1 MFRKATHIILD
12 IAMNKGI
19 TVDELLSKGRS
30 KFTVKAR
37 KEAIKKVR
45 KETTLSMP
53 EMARLF
59 RYKDHTTILHHLKH

>member
-19 TVDELLSKGRS
+19 TVEKLLSEGRS
-30 KFTVKAR
+30 KSTIQAR
-37 KEAIKKVR
+37 KEAIRKVR
-45 KETTLSMP
+45 KETALSMP

-59 RYKDHTTILHHLKH
+59 RYKDHTTILYHLKH